1 MVAKIYLVRHCQTM
15 GNLNRIFQ
23 GMSDTDPSPKGL
35 TQLELLGLRF
45 RNESID
51 KVYSSD
57 LGRAVKTAEAINKY
71 HRVPHIKLEG
81 LREISVGNQDG
92 MDWDKFPEL
101 YPEQALNWNNQP
113 WLFES
118 DGGETMVQVYKR
130 MGESFEE
137 IAKENIGKTVVVVS
151 HGCALRTLLCYCF
164 NKPLTEINDVEFGAN
179 TAVSLVE
186 ITDGERKI
194 VFSNDASHLPEDPN
208 RNPRSAYF
216 KLK

>member
-1 MVAKIYLVRHCQTM
+1 MTRIYLVRHCQTM

-23 GMSDTDPSPKGL
+23 GMTDTDPSPMGI

-51 KVYSSD
+51 VVYSSD
-57 LGRAVKTAEAINKY
+57 LGRAVKTAQAINKY
-71 HRVPHIKLEG
+71 HGVSHIELEG
-81 LREISVGNQDG
+81 LREISVGRQDG

-101 YPEQALNWNNQP
+101 YPEQALNWNEKP

-118 DGGETMVQVYKR
+118 DGGETTVDVYKR
-130 MGESFEE
+130 MVESFEE

-151 HGCALRTLLCYCF
+151 HGCALRNLLCYCL
-164 NKPLTEINDVEFGAN
+164 NKPLTEINDVEFGSN

-186 ITDGERKI
+186 IADGEKKV
-194 VFSNDASHLPEDPN
+194 VFMNDASHLPEDPN
-208 RNPRSAYF
+208 KNPRSAYF